1 MPEGAGDVTQILE
14 AIKKGDDGAQGRL
27 FTAVY
32 DELKRIAQRKMAKE
46 SPGHT
51 FNTTVLVHEAYLRLV
66 GDEKL
71 SWENRAHFF
80 GAAAEA
86 MLRILIDRARR
97 RQAPKHG
104 GRRKRVAFED
114 DLAQQD
120 PGNYIDILSLNEAL
134 AKLEARDARRACV
147 VKYRFLLGLSV
158 AETAEMLGVSRRTI
172 DDDWAFCKAWLR
184 RELANGDTSVE

>member
-51 FNTTVLVHEAYLRLV
+51 LNTTVLVHEAYLRLV

-104 GRRKRVAFED
+104 GDRKRVAFED

-158 AETAEMLGVSRRTI
+158 AETAELLGVSRRTI
-172 DDDWAFCKAWLR
+172 DDDLAFSKAWLR
-184 RELANGDTSVE
+184 RELANDTSVE

>member
-1 MPEGAGDVTQILE
+1 MPEGAGDVTRILE
-14 AIKKGDDGAQGRL
+14 AIKKGDDGAQVRL

-51 FNTTVLVHEAYLRLV
+51 LNTTALVHEAYLRLV

-104 GRRKRVAFED
+104 GDRKRVAFED

-134 AKLEARDARRACV
+134 AKLEARDERRARV
-147 VKYRFLLGLSV
+147 AKYRFLLGLSV
-158 AETAEMLGVSRRTI
+158 AETAELLGVSRRTI

-184 RELANGDTSVE
+184 RELANGDTPVE